1 MTMNNEVCKDREFEL
16 ADLFGLLKRF
26 WIIILA
32 TTVIFASAGLV
43 YTKTFKKD
51 VYVGTA
57 YFWVNGNRDNISSSS
72 TMGAAQMAANYADL
86 ANKELLLR
94 RAVQNYG
101 LDKTWDLTE
110 DGAVARLRGMVSSGS
125 QEESFVFYVSASST
139 DKDIAYQAIS
149 AVQHTM
155 IDVVAT
161 VNGDADNTLSN
172 KYITLIGEVHS
183 VQDIS
188 VSSPSLL
195 KNVAVFALVGFIG
208 SFVVMFAY
216 DKKRTSCI
224 DSDSDPVSD
233 GDKK

>member
-1 MTMNNEVCKDREFEL
+1 MNNEACKDREFEL
-16 ADLFGLLKRF
+16 AELFGLLKRF
-26 WIIILA
+26 WIVILA

-43 YTKTFKKD
+43 YTKTFKRD

-57 YFWVNGNRDNISSSS
+57 YFWVNGNGDSISSSS
-72 TMGAAQMAANYADL
+72 TMGAAQMAANYAEL

-101 LDKTWDLTE
+101 LDKTWGVTE
-110 DGAVARLRGMVSSGS
+110 DGAVARLRSMVSSGS
-125 QEESFVFYVSASST
+125 QDESFVFYVSVSST
-139 DKDIAYQAIS
+139 DKDVAYQAIS

-172 KYITLIGEVHS
+172 KYITLVGEVHS

-188 VSSPSLL
+188 VSSPSAL
-195 KNVAVFALVGFIG
+195 KNVAVFALVGFLVG
-208 SFVVMFAY
+208 FVVTFVY
-216 DKKRTSCI
+216 DKARSSCA
-224 DSDSDPVSD
+224 DSDSDSVVD